1 LEASAVAVVFED
13 WRNQHE
19 LVNYPF
25 ADWATLKQGE
35 PEELPHRL
43 FVDARLY
50 PIGGGEDIYLA
61 RIESSEL
68 DGTVSLYDGY
78 GRPAG
83 VMVCTVE
90 IMRSLGNWASGSR
103 EFSYE
108 DTGFAPVV
116 TVPTPQIG
124 VRGFILESGEFFTG
138 DFWLVGE
145 SGVYF
150 TVEDGNIRVDLVGDT
165 MSKKRLCEQL
175 NAYGQPWFI
184 KSLNMVGPSKYGDF
198 KLLSGTALSADT
210 ALRFVPSE
218 NGITI
223 ELAGDSIHAAN

>member
-61 RIESSEL
+61 RIESEDDTVTLVIADEAGDLASGTYNPNASEL

-150 TVEDGNIRVDLVGDT
+150 TVEDCVSSSTRMASPG
-165 MSKKRLCEQL
+165 
-175 NAYGQPWFI
+175 
-184 KSLNMVGPSKYGDF
+184 
-198 KLLSGTALSADT
+198 LSN
-210 ALRFVPSE
+210 P
-218 NGITI
+218 
-223 ELAGDSIHAAN
+223 